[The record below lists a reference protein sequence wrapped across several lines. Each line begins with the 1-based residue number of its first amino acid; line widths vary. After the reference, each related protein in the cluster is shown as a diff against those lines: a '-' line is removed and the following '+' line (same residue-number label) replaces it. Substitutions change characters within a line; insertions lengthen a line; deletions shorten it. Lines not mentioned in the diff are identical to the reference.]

1 MKKLFSILL
10 FTLLLMFAVGAET
23 LYGTELRT
31 STADPHLFM
40 HDGYY
45 YLARTGSTRVAVHK
59 ATSLLR
65 LSTAYSST
73 EESIAYDASA
83 DPTVETLFGAG
94 ATISGTWSPEIHYF
108 SEADF
113 GAENAGWYMFVGLR
127 KKAAAGS
134 VYASEFVRLAVLK
147 STTGDPA
154 GPYGHP
160 QTGVVNHSMPLLA
173 QSGEIYDEWA
183 CGQSILRIPEGKYAG
198 LYAMWVDEVGRGT
211 VNFYQRIRISKMAS
225 PWQLTGA
232 VGTVT
237 TPTQAWEF
245 VGSEDGTH
253 PKVVEGATAVYGKNG
268 EVFLTYSGSG
278 YWSDYGIGQLTWNGG
293 DPLSTDSWVKY
304 AHNPIFTATTSTA
317 LRGAGHASFLTDT
330 MGNGFFCY
338 HAYPY
343 SALSGKGSAR
353 NAYIEPYSIDYTA
366 NNGVGKGVLQ
376 LGSGVATTASTI
388 TFDTSGEALEVSEL
402 SASASAG
409 YAAVSVSLG
418 NAEGY
423 TLYRAEGDGEFTYL
437 ATLNKNNLVYEDFLA
452 YLDQKVSI
460 GKTYTY
466 RAYPYRAEEIGTIFS
481 ETAITLKAITPPTV
495 SLSTTESGAPALL
508 LKANDTYDAF
518 IVLREN
524 GFIDEAESFTVEGA
538 FSAGDSMLWTDDTAE
553 AGNEYYYSAWGRR
566 GEQISDQSN
575 TVTVTY
581 PVRIN
586 PPTVNFRVS
595 KSRLLVGCVIEENYD
610 LVQFYRSTDGVTFTE
625 WTLLDEFFD
634 GAFSVYSTDSDIRYG
649 QTYYYYA
656 IGYADGEASAPS
668 RTVSYTVDFLP
679 TPSIST
685 VSNTCCSVTLGWQ
698 GGKDGDCHL
707 FRSSD
712 GGETFTEIAVI
723 TDGAQEYTD
732 ASVTVGNEYIY
743 KLQCTNESL
752 GLESGSDEFF
762 PITPEHREALG
773 EQPAKEATCTE
784 AGHTAYRAC
793 RWCGI
798 AVSGK
803 EEIPAKGHS
812 MELTEEEIPATAE
825 SEGRTALYTCTA
837 CGETEGGEV
846 IPILRDAGNGDANGD
861 GKTTLLDLIATL
873 HYICDPTRT
882 IDTAA
887 ADRDANGTVDVC
899 DVLLILRAIVNG
911 KV

>member
-31 STADPHLFM
+31 STADPHLFV

-134 VYASEFVRLAVLK
+134 VYASEFVRLVVLK

-237 TPTQAWEF
+237 TPTQDWEF

-343 SALSGKGSAR
+343 SALSGKDSAR

-388 TFDTSGEALEVSEL
+388 TFDTSGEALGISEIDL
-402 SASASAG
+402 TSMG
-409 YAAVSVSLG
+409 QEILCTIPLG

-423 TLYRAEGDGEFTYL
+423 IVYRDEGDGEFTYL
-437 ATLNKNNLVYEDFLA
+437 DT
-452 YLDQKVSI
+452 LDQSNVLVEGSVSHMERNATS

-466 RAYPYRAEEIGTIFS
+466 RAYPYRNEEIGDTFAEAS
-481 ETAITLKAITPPTV
+481 ITLVSIAAPTV
-495 SLSTTESGAPALL
+495 SLSTDENGAVALL
-508 LKANDTYDAF
+508 LHANDNYD
-518 IVLREN
+518 
-524 GFIDEAESFTVEGA
+524 GFSITRDFDLFFTVEVPIATGK
-538 FSAGDSMLWTDDTAE
+538 DLLWADETAE
-553 AGNEYYYSAWGRR
+553 PGSKHRYYIFGYR
-566 GEQISDQSN
+566 GSQFSDSGAEIE
-575 TVTVTY
+575 VTY
-581 PVRIN
+581 PEEV
-586 PPTVNFRVS
+586 PAPTLKTRVS
-595 KSRLLVGCVIEENYD
+595 GNRLFVGCTTDPLYD
-610 LVQFYRSTDGVTFTE
+610 SVQIYRSTDGTDFTE
-625 WTLLDEFFD
+625 WTVLEDFVE
-634 GAFSVYSTDSDIRYG
+634 GAASIFAADSDIRYG
-649 QTYYYYA
+649 NTYYYYA
-656 IGYADGEASAPS
+656 IGHLDGVASAPS
-668 RTVSYTVDFLP
+668 ETVSYTVDFLP
-679 TPSIST
+679 TPNINSCSY
-685 VSNTCCSVTLGWQ
+685 TCLAITLRWA
-698 GGKDGDCHL
+698 GGADGDCHV
-707 FRSSD
+707 FRSTD
-712 GGETFTEIAVI
+712 GGTTFTEVAVI

-812 MELTEEEIPATAE
+812 MELTEEEIPATTE

-873 HYICDPTRT
+873 HYICNPTRT

-887 ADRDANGTVDVC
+887 ADRDANGTVDVR
-899 DVLLILRAIVNG
+899 DVLLILQAIVNG

>member
-10 FTLLLMFAVGAET
+10 FTLLLMLAVGAET

-31 STADPHLFM
+31 STADPHLFV

-127 KKAAAGS
+127 KKAEAGS

-304 AHNPIFTATTSTA
+304 AHNPIFTATTATA

-388 TFDTSGEALEVSEL
+388 TFDTSGDALGVPTVTAKSGATVALTL
-402 SASASAG
+402 SAKHADG
-409 YAAVSVSLG
+409 YL
-418 NAEGY
+418 
-423 TLYRAEGDGEFTYL
+423 LYRSTDNTVFSYL
-437 ATLNKNNLVYEDFLA
+437 ATVEGNDYTDEAVER
-452 YLDQKVSI
+452 
-460 GKTYTY
+460 GKTYYY
-466 RAYPYRAEEIGTIFS
+466 RAYAYRKEEIGTAAASVSVKTTAAVAKPLFS
-481 ETAITLKAITPPTV
+481 VTEGEGVLTLSAYTNAAYDRLVFYMSAGGADFTPVYTAENVSSNARYAFDVGDLTLGETYYFYAIAFLDGESSDATATVSQKYTYIPRPTLTGAAEVCTAV
-495 SLSTTESGAPALL
+495 SLSFVGEFG
-508 LKANDTYDAF
+508 YDRFAVTKMCLNNPQYASF
-518 IVLREN
+518 DDLTDR
-524 GFIDEAESFTVEGA
+524 SFT
-538 FSAGDSMLWTDDTAE
+538 DTDVAVGSIYAYYVFGKT
-553 AGNEYYYSAWGRR
+553 GNYTSKK
-566 GEQISDQSN
+566 SN
-575 TVTVTY
+575 TVS
-581 PVRIN
+581 
-586 PPTVNFRVS
+586 VS
-595 KSRLLVGCVIEENYD
+595 VL
-610 LVQFYRSTDGVTFTE
+610 
-625 WTLLDEFFD
+625 
-634 GAFSVYSTDSDIRYG
+634 
-649 QTYYYYA
+649 
-656 IGYADGEASAPS
+656 
-668 RTVSYTVDFLP
+668 
-679 TPSIST
+679 
-685 VSNTCCSVTLGWQ
+685 
-698 GGKDGDCHL
+698 
-707 FRSSD
+707 
-712 GGETFTEIAVI
+712 
-723 TDGAQEYTD
+723 
-732 ASVTVGNEYIY
+732 
-743 KLQCTNESL
+743 
-752 GLESGSDEFF
+752 
-762 PITPEHREALG
+762 
-773 EQPAKEATCTE
+773 
-784 AGHTAYRAC
+784 
-793 RWCGI
+793 
-798 AVSGK
+798 
-803 EEIPAKGHS
+803 GHS
-812 MELTEEEIPATAE
+812 MELTEEEIPATTE
-825 SEGRTALYTCTA
+825 SEGRTALYTCTR

-846 IPILRDAGNGDANGD
+846 IPMLRESGNGDANGD
-861 GKTTLLDLIATL
+861 GKTTLLDLIAIL
-873 HYICDPTRT
+873 RHVCDPARD

-887 ADRDANGTVDVC
+887 ADRDASGTVDIR
-899 DVLLILRAIVNG
+899 DVLLILQAILNT